1 VVTILDRPLE
11 CKYNDLSEIAVTF
24 RAKGVATMQDTSS
37 RIEGYLLAAFL
48 GAAVGD
54 VVALLVTRAIPG
66 MMAGMMARIG
76 GGGVRPGGDVTAD
89 DAGLQWGP
97 VVSVALQTE
106 IGYAVN

>member
-1 VVTILDRPLE
+1 
-11 CKYNDLSEIAVTF
+11 
-24 RAKGVATMQDTSS
+24 MQDTSS

-66 MMAGMMARIG
+66 MMAGMMQNMMARIG